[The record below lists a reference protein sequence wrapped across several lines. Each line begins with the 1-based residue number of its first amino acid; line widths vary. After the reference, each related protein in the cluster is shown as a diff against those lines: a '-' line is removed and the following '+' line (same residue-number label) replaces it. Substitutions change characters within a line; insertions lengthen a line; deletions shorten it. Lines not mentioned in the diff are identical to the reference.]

1 MCLHV
6 ILPHYSS
13 HPIPSIFSLDK
24 GGGVRFPESFGK
36 TSKAVESGVNVA
48 GITCGA
54 VFHGEAGVVGWGSLV
69 DGKIGTTDCTDNTD
83 FKRVVKRFGLK
94 CRVENPNP
102 RTLLISAVILPA
114 SWFHLKIQ
122 VD

>member
-6 ILPHYSS
+6 ILPNYSS
-13 HPIPSIFSLDK
+13 HPIPSIFCLDQ
-24 GGGVRFPESFGK
+24 GGGVGFPEGFGK
-36 TSKAVESGVNVA
+36 TPKAVESGVNVA
-48 GITCGA
+48 GITWGTVC
-54 VFHGEAGVVGWGSLV
+54 HGEAGVGGWGSFV
-69 DGKIGTTDCTDNTD
+69 DGKIGTTDCTENTD
-83 FKRVVKRFGLK
+83 FKWVVKRFGLQ

-114 SWFHLKIQ
+114 TWFHLKFQ